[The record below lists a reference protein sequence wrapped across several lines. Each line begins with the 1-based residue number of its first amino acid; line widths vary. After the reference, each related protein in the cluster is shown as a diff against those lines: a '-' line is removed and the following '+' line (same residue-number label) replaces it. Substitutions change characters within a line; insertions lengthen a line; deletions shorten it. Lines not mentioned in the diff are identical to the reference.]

1 MDKYSLFDEILYQYD
16 NDTLDTF
23 LESLFNHFEN
33 TNYEDEMFD
42 VFCEMYNEME
52 SECEYLQEDVNLEPL
67 DEELFLEMGNIFSY
81 IKDRAAGRVGSR
93 LVGAVKTHNALKQA
107 RQLTKAEE
115 KAVNAAEKDQ
125 HKALKKNNS
134 FFNRM
139 KTRHKMTKEHK
150 TAVANAKA
158 KAKQIA
164 KAKATGATAVRGDN
178 GEEIKIDDAEKKAK
192 EALNKSTEDLKNYKK
207 NINTEVANAVTKNAE
222 NIKKESESKIKDAEN
237 KLKEQQ
243 KKADEY
249 LSKKSEELINQGHVD
264 SVTSERTFNKRNK
277 IAQIGIVNK
286 KEPEEKKEVESTPK
300 PEINQADVI
309 KNKFGSGVN
318 SDFELYKILDFNGY
332 KPTNENLAILK
343 ECLKNNSAIIL
354 SAKDINIT
362 EETSKE
368 DFIEQLLE
376 NNGYKVNEK
385 NINILKEALSK
396 QQVLFEDKD
405 SVGIK
410 KKTLK
415 TIGKVIAGA
424 ALGGVLGYGAGAAA
438 DAIKKKVST
447 DNADKLVA
455 DTSSKLSDAEL
466 KQAEAKTELDAAK
479 DELKSSVNDPDKL
492 DDATDKYADAKNKHD
507 NAVKEFE
514 TATANKE
521 TALKNQQE
529 TPVRNDESGKY
540 IKGISTAAGAA
551 TGAAAVGTVEAVK
564 NKKKKKTEDNK

>member
-16 NDTLDTF
+16 SDTLDTF

-67 DEELFLEMGNIFSY
+67 DEELLLEMGNIFSY
-81 IKDRAAGRVGSR
+81 IKDRVAGRVGSR

-107 RQLTKAEE
+107 RQLTRAEE

-139 KTRHKMTKEHK
+139 KTKHRMTKEHK

-158 KAKQIA
+158 KDKQIA
-164 KAKATGATAVRGDN
+164 KAKATGATAVRDDN
-178 GEEIKIDDAEKKAK
+178 GEEIKIEDAEKKAK
-192 EALNKSTEDLKNYKK
+192 EALNKSKEDLKNYKK
-207 NINTEVANAVTKNAE
+207 NINTEVANVVTKNAE

-249 LSKKSEELINQGHVD
+249 LSKKSEELINQGYAD
-264 SVTSERTFNKRNK
+264 SVTSEKTFNKRNK
-277 IAQIGIVNK
+277 IAPIGMANK
-286 KEPEEKKEVESTPK
+286 KEPEEKKEVESAPK

-332 KPTNENLAILK
+332 KPTNENLVILK

-362 EETSKE
+362 EEMSKE

-376 NNGYKVNEK
+376 NNDYKVNEK

-396 QQVLFEDKD
+396 QQVLFEAKDND

-410 KKTLK
+410 KKT
-415 TIGKVIAGA
+415 
-424 ALGGVLGYGAGAAA
+424 
-438 DAIKKKVST
+438 
-447 DNADKLVA
+447 
-455 DTSSKLSDAEL
+455 
-466 KQAEAKTELDAAK
+466 
-479 DELKSSVNDPDKL
+479 
-492 DDATDKYADAKNKHD
+492 
-507 NAVKEFE
+507 
-514 TATANKE
+514 
-521 TALKNQQE
+521 
-529 TPVRNDESGKY
+529 
-540 IKGISTAAGAA
+540 
-551 TGAAAVGTVEAVK
+551 
-564 NKKKKKTEDNK
+564 EDNK

>member
-67 DEELFLEMGNIFSY
+67 DEELLLEMGNIFSY
-81 IKDRAAGRVGSR
+81 IKDRVAGRVGSR

-107 RQLTKAEE
+107 RQLTKTEE

-139 KTRHKMTKEHK
+139 KTKHRMTKEHK

-158 KAKQIA
+158 KDKDIAIA
-164 KAKATGATAVRGDN
+164 KAKGATAVRDDN
-178 GEEIKIDDAEKKAK
+178 GEEIKIEDAEKKAK
-192 EALNKSTEDLKNYKK
+192 EALNKSKEDLKNYKK
-207 NINTEVANAVTKNAE
+207 NINTEVANVVTKNAE

-264 SVTSERTFNKRNK
+264 SVTSERAFNKRNK
-277 IAQIGIVNK
+277 IAPIGMANK
-286 KEPEEKKEVESTPK
+286 KEPEEKKEVESAPK

-332 KPTNENLAILK
+332 KPTNENLEILK

-362 EETSKE
+362 EEMSKE

-396 QQVLFEDKD
+396 QQVLFE
-405 SVGIK
+405 
-410 KKTLK
+410 
-415 TIGKVIAGA
+415 
-424 ALGGVLGYGAGAAA
+424 
-438 DAIKKKVST
+438 
-447 DNADKLVA
+447 
-455 DTSSKLSDAEL
+455 
-466 KQAEAKTELDAAK
+466 AK
-479 DELKSSVNDPDKL
+479 DNGS
-492 DDATDKYADAKNKHD
+492 A
-507 NAVKEFE
+507 
-514 TATANKE
+514 
-521 TALKNQQE
+521 
-529 TPVRNDESGKY
+529 
-540 IKGISTAAGAA
+540 GI
-551 TGAAAVGTVEAVK
+551 
-564 NKKKKKTEDNK
+564 KKKTEDNK

>member
-67 DEELFLEMGNIFSY
+67 DEELLLEMGNVFSY
-81 IKDRAAGRVGSR
+81 IKDRVAGRVGSR

-139 KTRHKMTKEHK
+139 KIKHRMAKEHK

-158 KAKQIA
+158 KDKDIAIA
-164 KAKATGATAVRGDN
+164 KAKGATAVRDDN
-178 GEEIKIDDAEKKAK
+178 GEEIKIEDAEKKAK
-192 EALNKSTEDLKNYKK
+192 EALNKSKEDLKNYKK
-207 NINTEVANAVTKNAE
+207 NINTEVANVVTKNAE

-264 SVTSERTFNKRNK
+264 SVTSEKTFNKRNK
-277 IAQIGIVNK
+277 IAPIGMANK
-286 KEPEEKKEVESTPK
+286 KEPEEKKEDKHNANIKYDASKLIDSNDKTELKYNVPDSNNSVENNSSKNDK
-300 PEINQADVI
+300 PSDES
-309 KNKFGSGVN
+309 NKYYTLN

-332 KPTNENLAILK
+332 KPTNENLEILK

-362 EETSKE
+362 EEMSKE

-376 NNGYKVNEK
+376 NNDYKVNEK

-396 QQVLFEDKD
+396 QQVLFEAKDND

-410 KKTLK
+410 KK
-415 TIGKVIAGA
+415 
-424 ALGGVLGYGAGAAA
+424 
-438 DAIKKKVST
+438 
-447 DNADKLVA
+447 
-455 DTSSKLSDAEL
+455 
-466 KQAEAKTELDAAK
+466 
-479 DELKSSVNDPDKL
+479 
-492 DDATDKYADAKNKHD
+492 H
-507 NAVKEFE
+507 
-514 TATANKE
+514 
-521 TALKNQQE
+521 
-529 TPVRNDESGKY
+529 
-540 IKGISTAAGAA
+540 
-551 TGAAAVGTVEAVK
+551 
-564 NKKKKKTEDNK
+564 